1 MFVDRLRVKR
11 RGELSKNKKS
21 ETNTLRILEKIFFN
35 YENFGEKILESHR
48 TIFFFYLKL
57 QFCLQ
62 NIFLILL
69 IYIIFIYPILSYIFL
84 FFLYFTISRTE
95 VLMKK
100 FKIIIKYFIQK
111 KKKIQNLCLP
121 KISQVF
127 VY

>member
-48 TIFFFYLKL
+48 TIFFFLFK
-57 QFCLQ
+57 
-62 NIFLILL
+62 ITILSSKHISYFINL
-69 IYIIFIYPILSYIFL
+69 YNIYISHTFLYILV

-100 FKIIIKYFIQK
+100 FKIIIKYFI
-111 KKKIQNLCLP
+111 
-121 KISQVF
+121 
-127 VY
+127 